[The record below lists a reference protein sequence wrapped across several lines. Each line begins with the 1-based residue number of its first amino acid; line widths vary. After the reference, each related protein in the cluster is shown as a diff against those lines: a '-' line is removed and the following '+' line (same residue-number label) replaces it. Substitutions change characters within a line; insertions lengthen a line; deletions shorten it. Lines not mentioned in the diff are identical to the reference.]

1 MHHTTAEARRG
12 AARHAERFVRSLL
25 RAAAAT
31 EPPRLPP
38 PLASFLGLPAG
49 VDLAL
54 RRGEPAENA
63 GDGSVGGGGGGE
75 LGGGGV
81 GTLSFA
87 AFLNARGT
95 DDAPPPLDDGFRA
108 GGAATAPPAA
118 RWPPAP
124 VEVGGG
130 GGAVRSLGDAFESEA
145 VSVAGAFL
153 KD

>member
-1 MHHTTAEARRG
+1 M
-12 AARHAERFVRSLL
+12 
-25 RAAAAT
+25 
-31 EPPRLPP
+31 
-38 PLASFLGLPAG
+38 PAG

-54 RRGEPAENA
+54 GRGEPAENA
-63 GDGSVGGGGGGE
+63 GDGSVGGGGGE

-95 DDAPPPLDDGFRA
+95 DEAPPPLDDGFRA
-108 GGAATAPPAA
+108 GGAASAPPAA

-130 GGAVRSLGDAFESEA
+130 GGAVRSLGNAFESEA

>member
-1 MHHTTAEARRG
+1 MG
-12 AARHAERFVRSLL
+12 
-25 RAAAAT
+25 
-31 EPPRLPP
+31 
-38 PLASFLGLPAG
+38 
-49 VDLAL
+49 
-54 RRGEPAENA
+54 
-63 GDGSVGGGGGGE
+63 GGGGGGE

-95 DDAPPPLDDGFRA
+95 DDAPPLDDGFRA
-108 GGAATAPPAA
+108 GGAASAPPAA

-124 VEVGGG
+124 VEVGG